1 MNRRIFRIFASIY
14 IKNEA
19 RRPGDSLKR
28 SIQKRLE
35 RYGLQIESLTSQE
48 LSRRISR
55 QKWCPNEVMFHALHA
70 ARGMFRMAQE
80 LRDGHKAPDL
90 EPERIGKTK
99 TVTREDLIALCKE
112 VQEMA
117 EKFDYSEMESNTAG
131 HPWIGQLNWKQ
142 WIALNLIHLER
153 HERQIQRTILKH

>member
-1 MNRRIFRIFASIY
+1 MNRRLFRIFARIY

-19 RRPGDSLKR
+19 RRPGDSLKQ

-48 LSRRISR
+48 LSRRLSR
-55 QKWCPNEVMFHALHA
+55 EQWCPSEVMFHALHS

-80 LRDGHKAPDL
+80 LRNGSAQDL

-99 TVTREDLIALCKE
+99 TVTREDLVALCTSVDE
-112 VQEMA
+112 VVSFIVEHAPPDDQA
-117 EKFDYSEMESNTAG
+117 TTID
-131 HPWIGQLNWKQ
+131 
-142 WIALNLIHLER
+142 
-153 HERQIQRTILKH
+153 QRRAHQRGRR